1 MNTRHEVTVRFPA
14 LEAFVALLESPFMP
28 AAIDLLNQI
37 QQQQQALLGH
47 VQGLHD
53 AAETTVEDL
62 TDIKNQVGTLNQQIA
77 DLQGQLAQG
86 GQITPDVQAKADE
99 IAQGGQDLDA
109 LVTSTTADLQAAHG
123 GGTAPGTPAPTPE
136 AQPAT
141 GIQPTD
147 QGTPPA
153 PQP

>member
-1 MNTRHEVTVRFPA
+1 MNTRHEVTIRIPA
-14 LEAFVALLESPFMP
+14 LEALVALLENPMP
-28 AAIDLLNQI
+28 APAVDLLNQI
-37 QQQQQALLGH
+37 LQQQQALLGH

-62 TDIKNQVGTLNQQIA
+62 TDIKNQVTTLNQQVA

-86 GQITPDVQAKADE
+86 GQVTPEMQAAADE
-99 IAQGGQDLDA
+99 VAKGGQDLDA

-123 GGTAPGTPAPTPE
+123 GGTAPGTPTPTPE

-141 GIQPTD
+141 GTQPTD